1 MSRQRTTN
9 ADLFFIVQEYTFMT
23 AALSAQM
30 TANLV
35 SLMSINDSIA
45 TTQDRLNTG
54 KKVNSVLDG
63 AAVFFKAQGLSE
75 KAANYDPVNAN
86 IKQAL
91 NNITVASKAVDTMYD
106 NLNGLLT
113 QLRDAAAKNVG
124 VLARTNVTGSATYGA
139 GAAAGTATGIVGDG
153 TMYSDPT
160 KFQNNDTFAI
170 QIVDGTRTVT
180 RHFRASNVAGVGG
193 GDGSTLGAATTFSTL
208 NELQTAV
215 QTAFGA
221 DDIRLTVTGGGALN
235 LTTVGNAAMT
245 VNIAQ
250 TGNAVTGG
258 APGVNALLDLS
269 RIFGAPVNNTEGLM
283 TSQGAGN
290 LTIANGAAT
299 TAVLGT
305 QVSYTSSGAAV
316 TAANSETRIQAADTY
331 RATLVQINN
340 IARDAYLPGFEA
352 LLMGRTMSVD
362 LNDDAGD
369 VVQNVTVGAVNTA
382 ALSFIGFVAATGNDS
397 SSATNFQDDT
407 TITTAINRVNNAM
420 RTLRLR
426 QNQLATFTTM
436 MSTRMQY
443 NQEFQKILNDAS
455 TSITSANT
463 AEEAAKLASLQNQQA
478 FATNN
483 LSVTKNGEQSLIQ
496 LLR

>member
-1 MSRQRTTN
+1 
-9 ADLFFIVQEYTFMT
+9 MT

-45 TTQDRLNTG
+45 STQDRLSTG
-54 KKVNSVLDG
+54 KKINSVLDG
-63 AAVFFKAQGLSE
+63 AAVYFKSKGLSE

-113 QLRDAAAKNVG
+113 QLKDAAAKTVG
-124 VLARTNVTGSATYGA
+124 VFARTDVTGSATYGA
-139 GAAAGTATGIVGDG
+139 GAAAGSATGIVGNA
-153 TMYSDPT
+153 TTFSDAT

-170 QIVDGTRTVT
+170 QIVDGSRTVT
-180 RHFRASNVAGVGG
+180 RHFKASNTAGVGTT
-193 GDGSTLGAATTFSTL
+193 DGSTLANAISFSTL

-215 QTAFGA
+215 QSAFGA
-221 DDIRLTVTGGGALN
+221 DDIRLTVTSGGALN
-235 LTTVGNAAMT
+235 LTTIGNPAMT
-245 VNIAQ
+245 VTVAQ
-250 TGNAVTGG
+250 TGNAVTDG
-258 APGVNALLDLS
+258 ATGVNALLDLS
-269 RIFGAPVNNTEGLM
+269 RIFGAPVSNAQGLM
-283 TSQGAGN
+283 TSQGAGT
-290 LTIANGAAT
+290 LTIANGGGT

-305 QVSYTSSGAAV
+305 QVSYSSSGAGIS
-316 TAANSETRIQAADTY
+316 AANSETRIQAADSY
-331 RATLVQINN
+331 RATLLQISN

-369 VVQNVTVGAVNTA
+369 VVQNVTIGAVNTA
-382 ALSFIGFVAATGNDS
+382 GLGFFGFSAVTGNDS
-397 SSATNFQDDT
+397 QSTTNFQDDVSMT
-407 TITTAINRVNNAM
+407 NAVNRVSNAM

-443 NQEFQKILNDAS
+443 NQEFQKIMNDAS
-455 TSITSANT
+455 TSITAANT